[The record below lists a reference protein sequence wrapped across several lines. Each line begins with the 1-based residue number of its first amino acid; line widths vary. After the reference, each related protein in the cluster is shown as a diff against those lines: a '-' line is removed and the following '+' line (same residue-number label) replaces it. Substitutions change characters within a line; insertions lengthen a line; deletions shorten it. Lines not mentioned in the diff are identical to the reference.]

1 MGEDIERMIEGRI
14 IEDCESHLVG
24 DFDSGSC
31 TPPAALSATQSV
43 DTLSIALLKALSD
56 FTSSQAEGKVS
67 ERYSEKESESVE
79 TITESAV
86 VTVGVA
92 DAAIGADADAGDLI
106 VIKSNSSV
114 AVGGK
119 VAALIN
125 LPLKGQKDLKSLEPP
140 ITSDSVKES
149 IILSEQAEPQVDVSA
164 DLLKSKSTTD
174 VNENVIVKRYT
185 LIFSIC

>member
-1 MGEDIERMIEGRI
+1 MIEGRI

-56 FTSSQAEGKVS
+56 FTSSQAEGKLP
-67 ERYSEKESESVE
+67 ERYSEKESESVT

-86 VTVGVA
+86 VTVADA
-92 DAAIGADADAGDLI
+92 DAAIGADADADAGDLI
-106 VIKSNSSV
+106 VIKSNSLV
-114 AVGGK
+114 GVGGK
-119 VAALIN
+119 VSALMN
-125 LPLKGQKDLKSLEPP
+125 VTTLKGQKDFKSLEPP
-140 ITSDSVKES
+140 VASDGVKES
-149 IILSEQAEPQVDVSA
+149 IILSEQAEPQVDVST

-174 VNENVIVKRYT
+174 VNENVIAKRYAMSY
-185 LIFSIC
+185 SIY